1 MIPQSISRFYKSVD
15 TDRTEDGYLVRLDG
29 RPLRTPME
37 TPLLLPNK
45 RLAAV
50 IAKEWNEQEETV
62 NLLSMAMTGFAN
74 TAIARVAP
82 RRKEVIDGLIA
93 YAETDLVCYRA
104 KEPAELVNLQARA
117 WQPHLDWLEGTYGAK
132 LLTTKGIIHLKQNRT
147 TLDVIR
153 RVLASRNDFTLTGVH
168 VMTAAMGSLVLSL
181 AVADGVLD
189 ARRAAAAGQLDE
201 IFQAKYWG
209 EDEEAIS
216 RRKRIAQEV
225 ALVERFLGL
234 LFSES

>member
-1 MIPQSISRFYKSVD
+1 MIPQSISRFYMSVD

-74 TAIARVAP
+74 TAIDRVAP

-93 YAETDLVCYRA
+93 YAETDL
-104 KEPAELVNLQARA
+104 L
-117 WQPHLDWLEGTYGAK
+117 
-132 LLTTKGIIHLKQNRT
+132 
-147 TLDVIR
+147 
-153 RVLASRNDFTLTGVH
+153 
-168 VMTAAMGSLVLSL
+168 
-181 AVADGVLD
+181 
-189 ARRAAAAGQLDE
+189 
-201 IFQAKYWG
+201 
-209 EDEEAIS
+209 
-216 RRKRIAQEV
+216 
-225 ALVERFLGL
+225 
-234 LFSES
+234 

>member
-1 MIPQSISRFYKSVD
+1 MIPQSISRFYMSVD

-74 TAIARVAP
+74 TAIDRVAP

-132 LLTTKGIIHLKQNRT
+132 LLTTTGIIHLKQNPA

-153 RVLASRNDFTLTGVH
+153 RVLASRNDFTLTGVYI
-168 VMTAAMGSLVLSL
+168 MTAAMGSLVLSL
-181 AVADGVLD
+181 AVAEGALD
-189 ARRAAAAGQLDE
+189 AKRAAAAGQLDV
-201 IFQAKYWG
+201 IFQAKHWG

-216 RRKRIAQEV
+216 RRKRIAREV
-225 ALVERFLGL
+225 ALVEKFLGL
-234 LFSES
+234 LFSET